1 MVAWVNVMSSA
12 AKTGLDTHLV
22 VERPDGFVLDLAI
35 TIAPGETLALLGPNG
50 AGKSTTVE
58 ALAGLTPLDGGH
70 IVLTDRVLD
79 RPATNIFVPPEE
91 RGIGVVFQDY
101 LLFDHLSVL
110 ENVMFGPVSLG
121 EAKPQARQ
129 LAEDLLE
136 RLGIRA
142 LGDRKPP
149 QLSGGQAQRVALAR
163 ALASKPDLLLLD
175 EALAALDVTT
185 RGTLRRVL
193 AQHLAA
199 FAGPRLLITHDPTD
213 AFLLADRIAIVED
226 GRLTQVGSAEDIRR
240 RPATPYVAA
249 LAGTNLLAGVN
260 RGGVLTLDDHHHGL
274 QTADTSV
281 EGPVLITVHPTAI
294 ALHKQ
299 QPSGSPRNTWETTVA
314 SVEPLGDTTRIT
326 LANPLPLGVD
336 ITPGATAALGLQ
348 PGSAVWASVKA
359 TEISVAPA
367 AARDS

>member
-1 MVAWVNVMSSA
+1 M
-12 AKTGLDTHLV
+12 
-22 VERPDGFVLDLAI
+22 
-35 TIAPGETLALLGPNG
+35 
-50 AGKSTTVE
+50 
-58 ALAGLTPLDGGH
+58 LTN
-70 IVLTDRVLD
+70 RVLD